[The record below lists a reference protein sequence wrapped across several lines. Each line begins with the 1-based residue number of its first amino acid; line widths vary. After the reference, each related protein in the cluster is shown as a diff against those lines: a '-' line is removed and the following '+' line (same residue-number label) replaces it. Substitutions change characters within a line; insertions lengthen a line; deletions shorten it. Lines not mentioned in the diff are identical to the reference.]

1 MMVLVS
7 CCWEKRELETFS
19 SVGFPFGGLI
29 CDACAVGSKFA
40 PIYRTMRKTSR
51 AQPWIWINANVD
63 FSNISYLWHLIWYLI
78 LKIRYFYLIDS
89 KDCCHKNIVLSVLC
103 GLFFQCSAMFYQ
115 WKFNYCVFESKTS
128 QVIDLITRFWSHL
141 VE

>member
-1 MMVLVS
+1 MRHIVKQDSQWMMVLVS

-40 PIYRTMRKTSR
+40 PIYRTMRKTSK

-63 FSNISYLWHLIWYLI
+63 FSNISYLWHLIWLKRLDIFTLLIAKTAVIKTLYYLYFVASFSNVVQCFI
-78 LKIRYFYLIDS
+78 NESSTTACLKV
-89 KDCCHKNIVLSVLC
+89 K
-103 GLFFQCSAMFYQ
+103 
-115 WKFNYCVFESKTS
+115 
-128 QVIDLITRFWSHL
+128 QVKS
-141 VE
+141 